1 MGILGIR
8 NRTENW
14 KTARTFAP
22 FFDDAELRLALVKRL
37 GAPSDT
43 RPENVQLEL
52 FWKGMRDYI
61 HGAGGKRPTEEEL
74 AKLYEELFPGL
85 QSKIRDFRSDDGLT
99 FEPLK
104 PQNYQVSRP
113 AGLRDNLKNTEIDIV
128 LQTKE
133 RLYIG
138 EAKDESG
145 FHAGGSLI
153 LVHQLIRQYVVARIL
168 VNLTG
173 DGKEVA
179 PFIVRNEPKGRE
191 PAQVQ
196 FMVVQGWLKRE
207 NILTWSDIEKLTT

>member
-14 KTARTFAP
+14 KTAQTFAP
-22 FFDDAELRLALVKRL
+22 FFSDESLRLELARKL
-37 GAPSDT
+37 GDPLDT
-43 RPENVQLEL
+43 KPDDVQLEL

-61 HGAGGKRPTEEEL
+61 HGAGGKRSTEEEL
-74 AKLYEELFPGL
+74 AKLYDALFPDL

-113 AGLRDNLKNTEIDIV
+113 AGLRNNLKNTEIDIV

-173 DGKEVA
+173 DGKEVV

-196 FMVVQGWLKRE
+196 FMVEQGWLKRE
-207 NILTWSDIEKLTT
+207 NILTWGDIEKLTL

>member
-1 MGILGIR
+1 MGILGIK
-8 NRTENW
+8 NSTENW
-14 KTARTFAP
+14 KTAQTFAP
-22 FFDDAELRLALVKRL
+22 FFSDESLRLELVRKL
-37 GAPSDT
+37 GDPLDT
-43 RPENVQLEL
+43 KPEDIQLEL
-52 FWKGMRDYI
+52 FPD
-61 HGAGGKRPTEEEL
+61 
-74 AKLYEELFPGL
+74 L

-173 DGKEVA
+173 DGKEVV

-207 NILTWSDIEKLTT
+207 NILIWSDIEKLTT